1 MLNLDAPELYYL
13 ANFRKAL
20 DWLDTHH
27 RDLMDDA
34 ELAFVANFVQL
45 PLPSQALLV
54 RLVMRKGVHFRAGK
68 LRYAE
73 IGDIATAAGAL
84 LASGWLIEHAALT
97 FDELGALL
105 LKDELATHFADDLP
119 GGSLRKSELLE
130 HLRALHTEPR
140 SLANWCPRL
149 DERLLSL
156 AIGPLCDRLR
166 LMFFGNLAQDWSEFV
181 LADLGIFR
189 YEQVPITPGSRGFRS
204 RQDVDDYLHL
214 RLCREAFEAGVT
226 VPEVLQQLGDFV
238 SDSAHI
244 NERHQRL
251 LLQLAQ
257 HLERAGELDSALTLY
272 RDTRALGSRQR
283 QIRVLE
289 RLGQDA
295 EALALVELVL
305 EAPLNAEEA
314 QLAERARTRLRKRLG
329 LPAAP
334 KAAKL
339 VEDRL
344 DLRLPRA
351 ASVELAVAAHLA
363 APDAPVHYVENTL
376 ICGLFGLLCWEA
388 IFAPLPGAFFHP
400 FHTGPVDLHRADFH
414 ARRSELFAA
423 CLARLDDGSYRDAMR
438 RTHAE
443 KFGIQSP
450 FVFWELLDAE
460 RLEQALACLPPAHL
474 GAWFRRLLADIR
486 ENRAGMP
493 DLIQF
498 WPREGRYRMIEV
510 KGPGDRLQDNQKRW
524 LAFCAEHGMPVS
536 VCYVE
541 WLD

>member
-34 ELAFVANFVQL
+34 ELAFVANFLQL

-54 RLVMRKGVHFRAGK
+54 RLVMRKGVHFRASK

-84 LASGWLIEHAALT
+84 LAPGWLIEHAALT

-105 LKDELATHFADDLP
+105 LKDELATHFANDLP
-119 GGSLRKSELLE
+119 GGNLKKSELLE

-140 SLANWCPRL
+140 SLADWCPRL

-226 VPEVLQQLGDFV
+226 VPKVLQQLGDFV

-289 RLGQDA
+289 RLGQNA
-295 EALALVELVL
+295 EALALVEQVL

-339 VEDRL
+339 DADRL

-363 APDAPVHYVENTL
+363 EPDAPVHYVENTL

>member
-34 ELAFVANFVQL
+34 ELAFVANFLQL

-68 LRYAE
+68 LRYVE

-119 GGSLRKSELLE
+119 GGNLKKSELLE

-140 SLANWCPRL
+140 SLADWCPRL

-204 RQDVDDYLHL
+204 RQDLDDYLHL
-214 RLCREAFEAGVT
+214 RLCREAFEAGMT
-226 VPEVLQQLGDFV
+226 VPEVLQQLGDFA
-238 SDSAHI
+238 SASAHI

-295 EALALVELVL
+295 EALALVEQVL

-314 QLAERARTRLRKRLG
+314 QLAGRARTRLRRRLG

-339 VEDRL
+339 DEDRL

-450 FVFWELLDAE
+450 FVFWELFDAE

-474 GAWFRRLLADIR
+474 AAWFRRLLADIR

>member
-34 ELAFVANFVQL
+34 ELAFVANFLQL

-119 GGSLRKSELLE
+119 GGSLKKSELLE

-140 SLANWCPRL
+140 SLADWCPRL

-156 AIGPLCDRLR
+156 VIGPLCDRLR

-214 RLCREAFEAGVT
+214 RLCREAFEAGMT
-226 VPEVLQQLGDFV
+226 VPEVLQQLGDFA
-238 SDSAHI
+238 SASAHI

-295 EALALVELVL
+295 EALALVEQVL

-363 APDAPVHYVENTL
+363 EPDAPVHYVENTL

-414 ARRSELFAA
+414 TRRSELFAT

-474 GAWFRRLLADIR
+474 GAWFRRLLTDIR